1 MKRLHIFSK
10 FILVA
15 TLTFGSAACNK
26 LLDIEPKQSI
36 DSVTALS
43 TEEAVNAAIIG
54 VVDLMQPVRY
64 FGRDIIATGEALSD
78 NGRATNKSGRL
89 NSEYLNVIN
98 NHFGTTT
105 VSLTIGGN
113 SVISSIWSLS
123 YTAINQINLIL
134 EGLSK
139 VDKMPQANKDAAEG
153 QLKFFRALI
162 YHNLVKIWAYDPN
175 AKIDTYDKGGVPLL
189 LTGTLDFGQ
198 VSKPARAAVAD
209 VYKQIYAD
217 LTDAIVKLDK
227 VAASR
232 APFNPT
238 KGAAQALFS
247 RVALHNRDYDNVIKY
262 ANDAI
267 ASGAAKFAAKDAYVA
282 GWRAA
287 QHPESFYEIK
297 YVTAEN
303 VGVNESLQT
312 SYTTLV
318 ELGNRAKTGGFGD
331 LVPTDALLTA
341 MTIGKVDKAKATFE
355 RGTDV
360 RALLYEFGT
369 AGRGTAEIE
378 CTKFIGKNGAVNLDN
393 VPVIRV
399 SEVIL
404 NRAEAY
410 AAQNKATEALKD
422 LNQIRERAGLTA
434 QPATI
439 EAAALR
445 ADILTQRRVE
455 LAFEGDRWFTLKR
468 LGQDV
473 VKAAPSATLP
483 FTDYR
488 MLPPIPVREV
498 QSNPSLKQNFGY

>member
-1 MKRLHIFSK
+1 MKSLHIFSK
-10 FILVA
+10 FILA
-15 TLTFGSAACNK
+15 AALTFGSAACSN

-54 VVDLMQPVRY
+54 VVDLMQPTRY
-64 FGRDIIATGEALSD
+64 YGRDLVATGEALAD

-89 NSEYLNVIN
+89 NSEYLNAVN
-98 NHFGTTT
+98 SHFGTTAT
-105 VSLTIGGN
+105 G
-113 SVISSIWSLS
+113 SSTIWSNS
-123 YTAINQINLIL
+123 YQAINQINLIL
-134 EGLSK
+134 EGLPK
-139 VDKMPQANKDAAEG
+139 VEKMTQASKDAAEG

-198 VSKPARAAVAD
+198 VSKPTRAAVAD

-227 VAASR
+227 TAASR

-267 ASGAAKFAAKDAYVA
+267 ASGVAKFAAKDAYVA

-303 VGVNESLQT
+303 LGVNESLQT

-369 AGRGTAEIE
+369 AGRGTAEVE

-393 VPVIRV
+393 IPVIRV

-422 LNQIRERAGLTA
+422 LNQIRERAGLMA

-439 EAAALR
+439 EAEALK

-468 LGQDV
+468 LGRDV